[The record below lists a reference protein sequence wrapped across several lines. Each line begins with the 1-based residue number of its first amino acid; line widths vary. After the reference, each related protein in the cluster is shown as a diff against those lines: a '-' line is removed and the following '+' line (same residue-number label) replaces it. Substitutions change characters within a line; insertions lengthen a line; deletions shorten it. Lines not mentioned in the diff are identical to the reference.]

1 MATADVVSPDL
12 RSRVRAARAEGT
24 RCLQVGI
31 SRVGAAE
38 PSEAG
43 DGVQRQLTLT
53 QTTQEVPGAAVDEEF
68 VRCVKETSD
77 ENGPCLFLF
86 RTDQRENID
95 GCRWLLVAWLPIRA
109 PEAERA
115 IYIRSRGLLADLV
128 PQPYFLREFFA
139 STKRELSWKAVRET
153 GAVSA
158 GGIAIK
164 EPVAP
169 QAKIRRTPFT
179 EDAQDGLV
187 ALSISLLGKLNSFA
201 KRDDKCLKLFFAHP
215 VLKPGEVAKPPTAGQ
230 PAALEARTCEARSLT
245 SLVESGVI
253 DFRSCCYLAM
263 HRDDNLVFVLWCPS
277 PSGPSLKDPK
287 DSSSRDGQSHKIV
300 AEDARAF
307 ARVAEDARYALLY
320 KAVLNAVTRIFPKPR
335 PHVVQIHARDT
346 DGLDAHTQ
354 RVTAAAKAGRD
365 QPSAHERWPTPGTE
379 AHWPEFWPS
388 TATMSIAPVSLALP
402 ERPVPFWRGGHRGAT
417 LSTATM
423 SRTRVYRVATTYYK
437 DGLGG
442 F

>member
-1 MATADVVSPDL
+1 MASADAVSPDL
-12 RSRVRAARAEGT
+12 RSRVRAARVEGT

-31 SRVGAAE
+31 SRVGE
-38 PSEAG
+38 VEA
-43 DGVQRQLTLT
+43 DKAVQRQLTLLR
-53 QTTQEVPGAAVDEEF
+53 TTQEVPGAAVDEEF
-68 VRCVKETSD
+68 VRCVTEASD

-86 RTDQRENID
+86 RTDHRENIN
-95 GCRWLLVAWLPIRA
+95 GCLWLLVAWLPIRA

-115 IYIRSRGLLADLV
+115 VYIRSRGLLADLV

-139 STKRELSWKAVRET
+139 NTRRELSWKAVREA

-158 GGIAIK
+158 AGFAIK
-164 EPVAP
+164 EASAP
-169 QAKIRRTPFT
+169 LAKVGRTPFIA
-179 EDAQDGLV
+179 DVQDGSV
-187 ALSISLLGKLNSFA
+187 ALSISLLGMLQRFA
-201 KRDDKCLKLFFAHP
+201 RRDDKCLKLSFAHP
-215 VLKPGEVAKPPTAGQ
+215 IVKPGEVVKPTAGQ
-230 PAALEARTCEARSLT
+230 PLALEARTCEARSLS
-245 SLVESGVI
+245 SLVETGVL

-277 PSGPSLKDPK
+277 PSGPSLKDLK

-300 AEDARAF
+300 SEEARAM
-307 ARVAEDARYALLY
+307 ARVADDARYALLY
-320 KAVLNAVTRIFPKPR
+320 TAVLNAVTRIFPKPR

-346 DGLDAHTQ
+346 DGLDIHTQ
-354 RVTAAAKAGRD
+354 RVAAAAKVGRD
-365 QPSAHERWPTPGTE
+365 QPSAHERWPMPGTE

-388 TATMSIAPVSLALP
+388 TATMSIFPVSLALP
-402 ERPVPFWRGGHRGAT
+402 ERPVPSWRGGHRGAT